1 MEIVSLSCTS
11 WFLNKSSLF
20 AFCHKALH
28 DTVHSVSLTSSL
40 MIGSLLYDS
49 VVTLA
54 FFGHLEQ
61 VKSVPSLR
69 IFLLVVPWFLLTGFF
84 LSRFYVTLES
94 PPQTILSKSIWL
106 LIVAHKSLFF
116 FLWGITSYLLFF
128 MFVFLSLQNSVRYL
142 ENNVVFAIYGCI
154 LLSVDT

>member
-1 MEIVSLSCTS
+1 MSLSYTS

-28 DTVHSVSLTSSL
+28 DTVHSVSLISSL
-40 MIGSLLYDS
+40 MISSLLYYS

-84 LSRFYVTLES
+84 LSRFHVTLES
-94 PPQTILSKSIWL
+94 PPQTILFKSIWL
-106 LIVAHKSLFF
+106 LTVAHKSLFF
-116 FLWGITSYLLFF
+116 LWGITNYLLFF

-142 ENNVVFAIYGCI
+142 ENNVVFAIYDCI